1 MYYHTLRI
9 IMNYLIIL
17 LIACCYSFELE
28 AQQSESVSIHLE
40 MGIPLDDNASNDY
53 LVIRPQYALSYNQQL
68 NLANWV
74 SWNLHRG
81 WYGDVPRYSGNFI
94 QDTSLPAE
102 FYKVKHGD
110 YTGSG
115 YDRGHMVRSEE
126 RTATAEDNKST
137 FMLTNIMP
145 QTPTLNQQTW
155 LSLELECERMCKN
168 DNKELFVI
176 AGGVFGANPK
186 RLNTVVAVP
195 DSCWKIIVILDS
207 GQRLKDITSATRVIA
222 VMMKNGTY
230 TSGTTD
236 WKLYT
241 TTVDAIEQRTGYDF
255 LRDVPKQI
263 QDIIE
268 SKNYVSVHEQVENQS
283 SALFPHPVNDQFT
296 VKFSGRKD
304 DQYTLQIMDILGTI
318 IESTQIQPIADVDGT
333 MMLKHDVKH
342 LPAGSYSIL
351 VKSGN
356 ERFSIPFLKLGQ

>member
-1 MYYHTLRI
+1 MFTMKFI
-9 IMNYLIIL
+9 ITL
-17 LIACCYSFELE
+17 LILCSCSHLLN
-28 AQQSESVSIHLE
+28 AQGTETTSIHLE

-53 LVIRPQYALSYNQQL
+53 LIIRPQYALSYNQQL

-81 WYGDVPRYSGNFI
+81 WYGDVPRFSGNFI

-102 FYKVKHGD
+102 FYRVKHGD

-137 FMLTNIMP
+137 FLMTNIMP

-168 DNKELFVI
+168 DNKELFVM
-176 AGGVFGANPK
+176 AGGVFGPNPK

-207 GQRLKDITSATRVIA
+207 GQRLKDITPATRIIA
-222 VMMKNGTY
+222 VMMNNGTY
-230 TSGTTD
+230 TSGKTD

-241 TTVDAIEQRTGYDF
+241 TTVDAIEERTGYDF
-255 LRDVPKQI
+255 LSDVPMQI
-263 QDIIE
+263 QQSIE
-268 SKNYVSVHEQVENQS
+268 SKNYLSIVDQVEQS
-283 SALFPHPVNDQFT
+283 SSELYPQPVSSQFT
-296 VKFSGRKD
+296 MKFSGMTEIQYSIQIIDMLGSIVETLQTIPTQDSEGKLMISHD
-304 DQYTLQIMDILGTI
+304 ISHLPSGVYTL
-318 IESTQIQPIADVDGT
+318 
-333 MMLKHDVKH
+333 
-342 LPAGSYSIL
+342 L
-351 VKSGN
+351 VKSEKSRIN
-356 ERFSIPFLKLGQ
+356 MPLLKLDQ

>member
-1 MYYHTLRI
+1 
-9 IMNYLIIL
+9 
-17 LIACCYSFELE
+17 
-28 AQQSESVSIHLE
+28 

-53 LVIRPQYALSYNQQL
+53 LIIRPQYALSYNQQL

-81 WYGDVPRYSGNFI
+81 WYGDVPRFSGNFI

-102 FYKVKHGD
+102 FYRVKHGD

-137 FMLTNIMP
+137 FLMTNIMP

-168 DNKELFVI
+168 DNKELFVM
-176 AGGVFGANPK
+176 AGGVFGPNPK

-207 GQRLKDITSATRVIA
+207 GQRLKDVTPATRIIA
-222 VMMKNGTY
+222 VMMNNGTY
-230 TSGTTD
+230 TSGKTD

-241 TTVDAIEQRTGYDF
+241 TTVDAIEERTGYDF
-255 LRDVPKQI
+255 LSDVPMQI
-263 QDIIE
+263 QQSIE
-268 SKNYVSVHEQVENQS
+268 SKNYLSIVDQVEQAS
-283 SALFPHPVNDQFT
+283 SELYPQPVSSQFT
-296 VKFSGRKD
+296 MKFSGMTEI
-304 DQYTLQIMDILGTI
+304 QYSIQIIDMLGSIVESLQTIPTQDSEGKLMISHDI
-318 IESTQIQPIADVDGT
+318 S
-333 MMLKHDVKH
+333 H
-342 LPAGSYSIL
+342 LPSGVYRLL
-351 VKSGN
+351 VKSEKSRIN
-356 ERFSIPFLKLGQ
+356 MPLLKLDQ